1 MNTTIPYYLV
11 DVFTHSKYKGNQLA
25 VFVDYDNQVSD
36 QEILQ
41 IAKELRLAEIT
52 FVKKNIDNT
61 RFEVRIFTQ
70 EQEVPFAGHPCLGTA
85 FVINK
90 YLLSQPQ
97 EQLILHLVHAN
108 ISIQISDSQNLEEAF
123 FTLQTAAPTFH
134 GTHDPTTIAQLLTL
148 PVEAIDTTSPIEEI
162 STGLPYIIVPLK
174 NLQSI
179 NQLQLQAP
187 AVIQFLQQHKRYKTN
202 SPTGISSAFFFIT
215 PETKSPQNNFHARMF
230 SVEDEQLQEDAAT
243 GSANSCFLAYLLKH
257 QATSIDAVVEQ
268 GFQMNRDAYIHLKGQ
283 REGESYQ
290 LSIGGQVVP
299 IGQGNWSL

>member
-1 MNTTIPYYLV
+1 MNTIPYYLV
-11 DVFTHSKYKGNQLA
+11 DVFTNTKYNGNQLA
-25 VFVDYDNQVSD
+25 VFVDYENQVSD
-36 QEILQ
+36 QEMLQ

-52 FVKKNIDNT
+52 FVKKNIDHT

-90 YLLSQPQ
+90 YLLPQPQ
-97 EQLILHLVHAN
+97 EQLILDLAHAN
-108 ISIQISDSQNLEEAF
+108 IPIQVSDCQNLEQAF

-134 GTHDPTTIAQLLTL
+134 GTHDPSAIAEVLAL
-148 PVEAIDTTSPIEEI
+148 PVEAIDTTWPIEEI

-174 NLQSI
+174 DLKSI

-187 AVIQFLQQHKRYKTN
+187 AVIAFLQQHKRYKTN

-215 PETKSPQNNFHARMF
+215 QETHNPQNGFHARMF
-230 SVEDEQLQEDAAT
+230 SVEDQQLHEDAAT

-257 QATSIDAVVEQ
+257 HTSPITTVVEQ
-268 GFQMNRDAYIHLKGQ
+268 GFQMKRDAYIHLKGQ
-283 REGESYQ
+283 REGETYQ
-290 LSIGGQVVP
+290 LSIGGQVVA
-299 IGQGNWSL
+299 IGQGQWHL